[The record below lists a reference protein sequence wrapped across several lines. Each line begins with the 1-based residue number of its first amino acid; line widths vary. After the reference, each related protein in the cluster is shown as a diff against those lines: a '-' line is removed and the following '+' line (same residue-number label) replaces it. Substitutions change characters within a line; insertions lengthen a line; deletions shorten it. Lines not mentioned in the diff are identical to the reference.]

1 MTKELPGR
9 LSWPGWSWARQRWV
23 FLSPHSDDLA
33 LSLGGFALAEANQ
46 VDILALNIFS
56 RSNHIVAEP
65 MPQDPENVTRV
76 RKAEEISYM
85 DSIGARVEFL
95 DFNEAPL
102 RGTDSDAAARSV
114 KKRVEQAI
122 LGFLRRNEDLDAL
135 CFPLGIGGNL
145 DHLMVREIVSQLAP
159 TLQAEGMEL
168 YAYEDLPYAAVHEPE
183 WQHVL
188 EQIRGNGFSL
198 SLIAT
203 DITQVLDE
211 KCRRLELYRS
221 QMASEYADPIRRYA
235 LARHGGSHQQAHEAL
250 WKTVGPR

>member
-1 MTKELPGR
+1 VTTELSGR
-9 LSWPGWSWARQRWV
+9 ISGPSPSRERQRWV

-33 LSLGGFALAEANQ
+33 LSLGGFALAAAGQ
-46 VDILALNIFS
+46 VEILALNIFS
-56 RSNHIVAEP
+56 RSNHFVAGP
-65 MPQDPENVTRV
+65 MPHDPENVTRL
-76 RKAEEISYM
+76 RKAEEMSYM

-102 RGTDSDAAARSV
+102 RASDSDAATPSV
-114 KKRVEQAI
+114 KKLVEQAI
-122 LGFLRRNEDLDAL
+122 LAFLGRNEDIDAL

-145 DHLMVREIVSQLAP
+145 DHLMVREIVCQLAH
-159 TLQAEGMEL
+159 TLQAGMDL

-183 WQHVL
+183 WQHIL
-188 EQIRGNGFSL
+188 EQMRCNGFSL
-198 SLIAT
+198 APVAT

-221 QMASEYADPIRRYA
+221 QMAIDFAEPVKRYA
-235 LARHGGSHQQAHEAL
+235 LARHGASHELAHEVV